1 MCIAYCT
8 TLWKFS
14 KTVSHLVWQH
24 LKFCQYNES
33 HNDNSWTKP
42 QSILVGPSQNLSV
55 RIVRL
60 TIFMR
65 SVYLL
70 NRYSVIYYICIL
82 NCISR
87 FCSCVEHCLSQ
98 RVHRLTMANYYNC
111 YILLSHISCVIYIIY
126 IMCHIYDVSYI
137 SYISCF
143 IYIMFHM
150 YH

>member
-1 MCIAYCT
+1 MCIPYCT

-33 HNDNSWTKP
+33 HNDNSWTKSH
-42 QSILVGPSQNLSV
+42 SILVGPSQNLSV

-60 TIFMR
+60 TIFMM

-111 YILLSHISCVIYIIY
+111 YVVIYIMFHIYHVSYISCVIYIIY
-126 IMCHIYDVSYI
+126 IMYHIYHVSYI
-137 SYISCF
+137 
-143 IYIMFHM
+143 
-150 YH
+150 